1 MATVLLVLHIMIATA
16 LVAVVLLQRAEAG
29 GLVSGGGGGFLSGR
43 GTANLMTRTT
53 SILAA
58 LFFLTSILLTA
69 LAQQG
74 TASRSLFDE
83 RATPGRTAPQP
94 SEPGAIAPP
103 VPSTGPSSG
112 SRGGLLDE
120 LEKGGNQR
128 LPQLPATR

>member
-16 LVAVVLLQRAEAG
+16 LVGVVLLQRAEAG

-74 TASRSLFDE
+74 TSSRSLFED
-83 RATPGRTAPQP
+83 RAPSGKTEPAP
-94 SEPGAIAPP
+94 SAPGAIAPP
-103 VPSTGPSSG
+103 VPSTGPAPG
-112 SRGGLLDE
+112 PRGGLLDE